1 MVQGATISAVLAR
14 DLLNDPNFVEP
25 ALLLRATEGH
35 RDPQHGEFV
44 PGAAIE
50 TAVNIVQAPVT
61 GQERMTVEAGLR
73 DEDLRKFWYAG
84 DIASMRYG
92 LTNGDRIVL
101 GRLGTAQNRFTG
113 ADRLEA
119 ERLRDQYAA
128 ANAIWFALYQAGPV
142 MVIQLN
148 GFGHPVYQRYD
159 ATDGHWMNTD
169 TYRAMRANRWGP
181 FTEVMGVQARPRECV
196 RSGKNDS
203 S

>member
-1 MVQGATISAVLAR
+1 MVQGALISSALAR

-50 TAVNIVQAPVT
+50 TVVNIVQAPMT
-61 GQERMTVEAGLR
+61 GQERITAPEGLR

-84 DIASMRYG
+84 DIASLRYG

-101 GRLGTAQNRFTG
+101 GRLGTGQNRFT
-113 ADRLEA
+113 ATTRVDA
-119 ERLRDQYAA
+119 ERLRDQYGV
-128 ANAIWFALYQAGPV
+128 ANPTWLTSYQTGAV
-142 MVIQLN
+142 NVIQLR

-159 ATDGHWMNTD
+159 ATDGHWTNTD
-169 TYRAMRANRWGP
+169 TYRAVRVNRWGP
-181 FTEVMGVQARPRECV
+181 FTEVMGVRQDPGNA
-196 RSGKNDS
+196 
-203 S
+203 